1 LVEVLVR
8 ILRRQYD
15 DNVSSVKI
23 ILMPFTRKQT
33 AGVGVLLVLLIA
45 LPVGMYLVSNPQ
57 VFSPKAASDST
68 VDLSL
73 EPMSITVDINEEFP
87 VDINIDSKGASISAA
102 QIKVNYDSESL
113 EAKNVEIKDFLPVSL
128 VPPAISGGSVSII
141 QGVNPGAVKTGIG
154 TIARITFKAL
164 KIATGSAI
172 VIDPVSQIA
181 IADRDNN
188 AAGELGNALVNIS
201 CGVISAPTITIPL
214 NPVPGNQTISWG
226 TVEGAS
232 KYSVEIHDLKNS
244 LVCAAGREDLC
255 QETQA
260 NSVNYDFKKGHK
272 YQVKVQA
279 ENSCGSSAEDMK
291 QVLLPFDGDVD
302 KNGIVDIYDFNVVVR
317 DFNRP
322 SSAGADINNN
332 GIVDIFDYNFVVRD
346 FNKSFTNP

>member
-1 LVEVLVR
+1 MAEVSVR

-23 ILMPFTRKQT
+23 ILMVLNRKQI
-33 AGVGVLLVLLIA
+33 AGMGVFLALLMAI
-45 LPVGMYLVSNPQ
+45 PVGIYLVSNPQ
-57 VFSPKAASDST
+57 VFSPKAASNST

-73 EPMSITVDINEEFP
+73 GPTSTSVNINQEFP
-87 VDINIDSKGASISAA
+87 VDINIDSKGASVSAA
-102 QIKVNYDSESL
+102 QIKVNYDQQSL
-113 EAKNVEIKDFLPVSL
+113 EAKNIEIKDFLPVSL

-141 QGVNPGAVKTGIG
+141 QGVNPGSVKTGVG

-188 AAGELGNALVNIS
+188 SVGELGGAAVNIS
-201 CGVISAPTITIPL
+201 CGAISAPTITIPL
-214 NPVPGNQTISWG
+214 NPVPGNQTINWG
-226 TVEGAS
+226 AVEGAS
-232 KYSVEIHDLKNS
+232 KYSIEIHDLKNS
-244 LVCAAGREDLC
+244 LVCAAGLGDLC

-260 NSVNYDFKKGHK
+260 SSVNYDFKKGHK
-272 YQVKVQA
+272 YQVKVKA
-279 ENSCGSSAEDMK
+279 ENSCGSTAEDVK
-291 QVLLPFDGDVD
+291 QVLVPFDGDVD